1 MRPRFGTGRVHD
13 GFYAALFHSDAE
25 SGSLYAQIIECL
37 TQVDSTKNRPIFLSG
52 ESQGRRPRSFLI
64 GSPLKAQ
71 LCCRQ

>member
-52 ESQGRRPRSFLI
+52 KSLRSSSFFLLIESL
-64 GSPLKAQ
+64 LKALQ
-71 LCCRQ
+71 GSRR